1 MNRPQ
6 FLVLLWMG
14 IACLCLSL
22 VTLVTSN
29 QSRKAQGSLRS
40 QQEFIGKGALS
51 QQIGANL
58 LREMAT
64 RAKDDEKMRDLLQKY
79 GFNLSQQPA
88 APSPSSP

>member
-1 MNRPQ
+1 
-6 FLVLLWMG
+6 MG

-29 QSRKAQGSLRS
+29 QSRKAQEGLRS
-40 QQEFIGKGALS
+40 QQEFIGKGAIS

-64 RAKDDEKMRDLLQKY
+64 RAKGDEKMRDLLQKY
-79 GFNLSQQPA
+79 GFNLSEQPTVS
-88 APSPSSP
+88 PPPSSP

>member
-1 MNRPQ
+1 
-6 FLVLLWMG
+6 MG

-29 QSRKAQGSLRS
+29 QSRKAQESLRS
-40 QQEFIGKGALS
+40 QQEFIGKGAIS

-64 RAKDDEKMRDLLQKY
+64 RAKDDEKMRELLQKY
-79 GFNLSQQPA
+79 GFNLSEQP
-88 APSPSSP
+88 APSPPLSSP